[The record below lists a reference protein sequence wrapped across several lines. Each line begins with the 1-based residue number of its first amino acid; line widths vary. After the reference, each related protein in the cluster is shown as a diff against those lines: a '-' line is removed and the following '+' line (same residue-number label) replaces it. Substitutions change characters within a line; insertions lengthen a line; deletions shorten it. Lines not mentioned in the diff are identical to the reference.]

1 MNTALDCTHLQV
13 IADLTA
19 KLTEMRLRN
28 CGHLCI
34 ENLGPEIF
42 GKLLDVYR
50 NGGLIIRGEPVNV
63 DELLRNG

>member
-1 MNTALDCTHLQV
+1 
-13 IADLTA
+13 
-19 KLTEMRLRN
+19 
-28 CGHLCI
+28 
-34 ENLGPEIF
+34 LGPEIF